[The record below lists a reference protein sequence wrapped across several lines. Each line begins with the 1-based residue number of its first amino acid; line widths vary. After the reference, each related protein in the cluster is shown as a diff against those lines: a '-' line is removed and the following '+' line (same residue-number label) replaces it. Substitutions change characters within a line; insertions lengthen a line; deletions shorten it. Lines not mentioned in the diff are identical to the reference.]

1 MEKLTTDNH
10 VLRLHYRATVIIFL
24 AAIALVSDDDDDYDG
39 GDGGDDDDDDDDDG
53 GGGGDGGGDDDV
65 FVPKTTFIKFL
76 SRESQFDTIYTK
88 TSDNR
93 RLREQAKVNLAIEME
108 LKQQ

>member
-39 GDGGDDDDDDDDDG
+39 GDGGDDDDDDDDD
-53 GGGGDGGGDDDV
+53 DGGGTTDD
-65 FVPKTTFIKFL
+65 FPQITSGQFIGNP
-76 SRESQFDTIYTK
+76 IHCM
-88 TSDNR
+88 SDSVS
-93 RLREQAKVNLAIEME
+93 E
-108 LKQQ
+108 

>member
-39 GDGGDDDDDDDDDG
+39 DDDDNDDG
-53 GGGGDGGGDDDV
+53 THDFTDFPQITSGQ
-65 FVPKTTFIKFL
+65 FIGNP
-76 SRESQFDTIYTK
+76 IHCM
-88 TSDNR
+88 SDSVS
-93 RLREQAKVNLAIEME
+93 E
-108 LKQQ
+108 